1 MTKTITIAQV
11 SLALLATLTACS
23 EGPYPTTMEELM
35 KERAG
40 LSSALSSDDPLGNRV
55 AGGYR
60 PIAADRACE
69 HAKRGGFS
77 INLRAG
83 DRAAWA
89 CGVARS

>member
-1 MTKTITIAQV
+1 MTKTIKIAAV
-11 SLALLATLTACS
+11 SLALLATLAACS
-23 EGPYPTTMEELM
+23 EGPHPTTMEEPM
-35 KERAG
+35 TQRSG
-40 LSSALSSDDPLGNRV
+40 LSSVLSSDDPLGNRV

-83 DRAAWA
+83 ERAAWA
-89 CGVARS
+89 CGAGS